1 MTISARHAPSAL
13 DSPPA
18 VRIRRQCRS
27 RTRRLALSVSAGWVA
42 LLLVCSAGSRL
53 DAATDITL
61 FGAWAPGGTLA
72 STDLRDFA
80 GFGATF
86 ERYFAI
92 VGFENTFTY
101 YTRPA
106 DITGSGD
113 AGFGQ
118 TTGLTLNIPFS
129 GKFGY
134 VAAGV
139 GVFFR
144 KPNSLSLDQG
154 PRFLSNIGGGVKLR
168 KLAGAL
174 GLRLDYRRCRI
185 SNIRGQAYGFNQ
197 ISGGLMVSFD

>member
-1 MTISARHAPSAL
+1 MITSVRNAPPTL
-13 DSPPA
+13 DSPPP
-18 VRIRRQCRS
+18 VRGYRQCRS

-42 LLLVCSAGSRL
+42 LLLVCSPGSWL
-53 DAATDITL
+53 DAATDLTL

-72 STDLRDFA
+72 STKLKDFA

-86 ERYFAI
+86 EKYFAI

-101 YTRPA
+101 YTRPV

-113 AGFGQ
+113 AGLAL
-118 TTGLTLNIPFS
+118 TSGLTLNIPFY

-134 VAAGV
+134 VAAGA
-139 GVFFR
+139 GFFR
-144 KPNSLSLDQG
+144 KQSSLSLDQG
-154 PRFLSNIGGGVKLR
+154 TRFLSNIGGGVKLR

>member
-1 MTISARHAPSAL
+1 MINSVRNAPSTL
-13 DSPPA
+13 VSTPP

-27 RTRRLALSVSAGWVA
+27 RTHRLALSIGAGWVA
-42 LLLVCSAGSRL
+42 LLLVCSPGSRL
-53 DAATDITL
+53 DAASDITL

-72 STDLRDFA
+72 ATDLRDFA

-101 YTRPA
+101 YNQPV

-113 AGFGQ
+113 AGFGL
-118 TTGLTLNIPFS
+118 TSGLTLNIPFY

-134 VAAGV
+134 VAAGA
-139 GVFFR
+139 GFFR
-144 KPNSLSLDQG
+144 KQSSFSLDQG
-154 PRFLSNIGGGVKLR
+154 TRFLSNIGGGVKLR

>member
-1 MTISARHAPSAL
+1 MIDTVRNAQPTL
-13 DSPPA
+13 VSPPP
-18 VRIRRQCRS
+18 VRIRRQF
-27 RTRRLALSVSAGWVA
+27 RRLALSICAGWVA
-42 LLLVCSAGSRL
+42 MLLVCSPGSRL

-72 STDLRDFA
+72 AIDLRDFA

-92 VGFENTFTY
+92 IGFENTFTY
-101 YTRPA
+101 YNRPA
-106 DITGSGD
+106 DISGTGD
-113 AGFGQ
+113 AGFGISS
-118 TTGLTLNIPFS
+118 GLTLNIPFS

-134 VAAGV
+134 VAAGA
-139 GVFFR
+139 GVFR
-144 KPNSLSLDQG
+144 KQSSFSLDQG
-154 PRFLSNIGGGVKLR
+154 ASFMSNIGGGVKLR

-174 GLRLDYRRCRI
+174 GMRLDYRRCRI